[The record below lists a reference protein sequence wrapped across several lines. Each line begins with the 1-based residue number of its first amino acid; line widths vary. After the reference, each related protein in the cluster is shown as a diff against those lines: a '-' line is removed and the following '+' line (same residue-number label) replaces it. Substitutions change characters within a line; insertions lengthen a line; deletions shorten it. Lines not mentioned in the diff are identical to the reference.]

1 MTNADVFLFAFDQG
15 SQFNSVVPCFRN
27 QRKEAAN
34 IETRVL
40 QSQNQSM
47 WQGMLVEATLSQRF
61 FQLLLQS
68 GPAKLEERQSGSN
81 KITHADI

>member
-1 MTNADVFLFAFDQG
+1 MALCETGVLLLTNADVFLFAFDQG

-47 WQGMLVEATLSQRF
+47 
-61 FQLLLQS
+61 
-68 GPAKLEERQSGSN
+68 
-81 KITHADI
+81 

>member
-1 MTNADVFLFAFDQG
+1 MTNADVFLFAFDQS
-15 SQFNSVVPCFRN
+15 SQFNSTVPYFRN
-27 QRKEAAN
+27 QRKEEAN

-81 KITHADI
+81 KITHAHI